1 MKLLENK
8 IALITGA
15 SRGIGKRTALLFA
28 EHGATVI
35 FTDLQENEA
44 SNETLKELQA
54 MSPKSTF
61 YASNAAVYEE
71 AEKVAE
77 RVKNDFGR
85 LDVLV
90 NNAGITRDTPLLRM
104 SPKDWD
110 LVIEVNLRSVFNYC
124 KAFAPMMIRQ
134 RSGSIVNTS
143 SIVGVNGNAGQCNY
157 SASKAGIIGFSKSLA
172 KELGSRNVRCNAIA
186 PGYIETAMTGQ
197 LSEEVRKQWTEV
209 IPMKRGGTE
218 LDVAKTS
225 LFLASDLAEYIT
237 GQVICI
243 DGGLSL

>member
-90 NNAGITRDTPLLRM
+90 NNAGITRDTLLLRM

-172 KELGSRNVRCNAIA
+172 KELGSRNIRCNAIA